1 MKHDERSIAD
11 PERLAQAS
19 QEFLQLSRRASP
31 IQIRIALYLM
41 RLLFERR
48 QAPSASVDAEL
59 KRVWSAID
67 SGRLQDIH
75 LPGLH

>member
-1 MKHDERSIAD
+1 MKRNERPMTDA
-11 PERLAQAS
+11 ERLAKAS

-31 IQIRIALYLM
+31 LQIRIALYLM

-75 LPGLH
+75 PPGLH